1 MSKKDVKKRIEKLK
15 ETINYH
21 RYLYHVLN
29 KQEISEGALDS
40 LKHELSLLEQKFP
53 EFITP
58 DSPTRR
64 VEGKVSAGFKK
75 VKHKTR
81 MLSLEDVF
89 SEDEFYEWI
98 ERIKKLD
105 VNVGREFFAE
115 AKLDGLAV
123 SIIYKNGKLFRAATR
138 GDGETGEDITS
149 NIKTIESVP
158 LNLNI
163 YEKLPVKIEKEI
175 NAALK
180 SGEIEIRGEAVILKK
195 NFVKINEDQKKKKL
209 PVYANP
215 RNLAAGSLRQLDPE
229 ITASRRLDFFG
240 WDIIGDF
247 HQTLHSEEHE
257 IIKILG
263 FKTDNYSKICKSA
276 EEVFKLKKIIED
288 KRENLD
294 YEIDGI
300 VVSINNNALFEKLGV
315 VGKSPRGSV
324 AFKFAL
330 KETATKVLDI
340 VCQVGRT
347 GVLTPIAILQPVSL
361 SGVTISR
368 ATLHNFDEVKR
379 LEIKIHDTVIVGRA
393 GDVIPRVIKVLK
405 EMRNGSEKI
414 FKPPEFCPVCEEKI
428 LRDKGEVYI
437 RCVNP
442 KCPAKKKEY
451 IYYFVSKKGF
461 DIKGLGSKIIDVLY
475 DKFLIQDASDLFKLE
490 KGDLLP
496 VERFA
501 EKSAENLIEAIDEK
515 RKIIF
520 PKFIVALGILHVGD
534 ETAFDL
540 AKKFKNIENLKK
552 ASLEN
557 LEKILNIGTVVAE
570 NVYNWFRDKRNIK
583 FLEKLL
589 KEVEIEEVKFSVEL
603 VGKNFVLTGSLT
615 SMSRDEAKEKIIL
628 LGGEVLE
635 TVSKK
640 IDYVIVGSEPGSKF
654 EKAKKLGIKI
664 LDEKDFLKIIQNSK

>member
-1 MSKKDVKKRIEKLK
+1 MSKKDIKKRIEKLK
-15 ETINYH
+15 EIINYH

-40 LKHELSLLEQKFP
+40 LKHELLRLEQEFP
-53 EFITP
+53 EFITS

-64 VEGKVSAGFKK
+64 VEGKVLTGFKK

-89 SEDEFYEWI
+89 SEDEFYEWT

-105 VNVGREFFAE
+105 ANSGREFFAE
-115 AKLDGLAV
+115 TKLDGLAV
-123 SIIYKNGKLFRAATR
+123 SIIYKNGKLFKAATR

-163 YEKLPVKIEKEI
+163 YGKLPVKIEKEI

-180 SGEIEIRGEAVILKK
+180 SGEIEIRGEVVILKK
-195 NFVKINEDQKKKKL
+195 NFVKINEEQKKKKL

-247 HQTLHSEEHE
+247 RQTLHSEEHE
-257 IIKILG
+257 IIRILG
-263 FKTDNYSKICKSA
+263 FKSDNYSKICKSA
-276 EEVFKLKKIIED
+276 KEVFKLKKIIEE

-300 VVSINNNALFEKLGV
+300 VVSVNENGLFEKLGV

-361 SGVTISR
+361 GGVTISR
-368 ATLHNFDEVKR
+368 ATLHNFDEIKR
-379 LEIKIHDTVIVGRA
+379 LKIKIGDTVIVGRA

-405 EMRNGSEKI
+405 EMRNGSEKS
-414 FKPPEFCPVCEEKI
+414 FKPPEFCSVCEEKI
-428 LRDKGEVYI
+428 SPDKGGVYI

-442 KCPAKKKEY
+442 KCPAKRKKY
-451 IYYFVSKKGF
+451 LYYFVSKKGF
-461 DIKGLGSKIIDVLY
+461 DINGLGPKIIDILY
-475 DKFLIQDASDLFKLE
+475 EKALIQDASDLFKLE

-520 PKFIVALGILHVGD
+520 SKFIAALGMLHVGD

-552 ASLEN
+552 ASFED
-557 LEKILNIGTVVAE
+557 LEKIPNIGMVVAKT
-570 NVYNWFRDKRNIK
+570 VYDWFRDKYNIK

-589 KEVEIEEVKFSVEL
+589 KEVEIKDVKTSAKL
-603 VGKNFVLTGSLT
+603 AGKTFVLTGSLT
-615 SMSRDEAKEKIIL
+615 SMPRDEAKKKIIL
-628 LGGEVLE
+628 LGGEISE

-640 IDYVIVGSEPGSKF
+640 TDYVIVGSEPGSKF
-654 EKAKKLGIKI
+654 EKAKKLEVQI
-664 LDEKDFLKIIQNSK
+664 LNEEQFLKMIQ